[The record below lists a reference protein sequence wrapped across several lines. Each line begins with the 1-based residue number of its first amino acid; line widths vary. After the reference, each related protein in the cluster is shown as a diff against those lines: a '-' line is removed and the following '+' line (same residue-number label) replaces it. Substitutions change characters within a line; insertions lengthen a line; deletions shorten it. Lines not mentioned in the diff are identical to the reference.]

1 MYGVQD
7 GLHFFLPFRSFNQE
21 VGESFGK
28 DLIVLTMNYLL
39 SWPFLNDPTQ
49 ILETIFNYEKRVR
62 LGLAD
67 N

>member
-1 MYGVQD
+1 
-7 GLHFFLPFRSFNQE
+7 